1 MPTARLSTVGSSDA
15 MESVEG
21 NDTLYTLISQATG
34 KDPIVSGDKPIQWIQ
49 LLHALEQPDLP
60 YWPIV
65 TPVKVQMHKCEKCS
79 REFFSS
85 INYRRHLR
93 LHRRA
98 LNFDKESRKYRDLLG
113 AFWNK
118 LSLEE
123 VKEVASLNDISL
135 KDIPGTLLVKTL
147 TESLQTSSAWM
158 WSLPTVYMKAGTTL
172 MDIIEA
178 KPSRLPISS
187 LELFSVLD
195 DASEGTFLCA
205 GTADSMQKYLFDD
218 EVTKVCLELRN
229 LAACICFA
237 FEQKLVKAWI
247 ADKEA
252 EALRCQKLLVEEEE
266 AAQRR
271 QTELLEKKRQKKL
284 RQKELKA
291 KDQMSEGKASLVGS
305 ADSSENPL
313 VAEISSPPTLFD
325 SDSNTLDVAEDVS
338 DLEMI
343 HLEMNDEDIKAVEL
357 GIVQNTETKQKDG
370 TSMETEK
377 DKMQN
382 EQSFWFMSQNEESQN
397 ECEVMIGSIS
407 VPVKNC
413 PIHTRRTKT
422 HDHAGNPEPK
432 GLNENQECD
441 LSLGSKTSVPSDD
454 WVHVTRRGKGPKG
467 RQDNE
472 ERASVKVG
480 DQNLSCAT
488 SVQLYA
494 DGKSPS
500 HQLPFSSGTAKTFL
514 TKRWNEV
521 VSGDHVKLVISAVP
535 KSPGSPSTHSNLQKS
550 APPPSAPK
558 KHSIV
563 GENQRRR

>member
-1 MPTARLSTVGSSDA
+1 MPTARLITVGSSDA

-21 NDTLYTLISQATG
+21 NDSLYTLISQATG
-34 KDPIVSGDKPIQWIQ
+34 KEPIILGDKPIQWIQ

-60 YWPIV
+60 YWPMV

-79 REFFSS
+79 QEFFSS
-85 INYRRHLR
+85 INYRRHIR

-123 VKEVASLNDISL
+123 VKEVASLDDISL
-135 KDIPGTLLVKTL
+135 KEIPGTLLVKTL
-147 TESLQTSSAWM
+147 TESLQTSSSWM
-158 WSLPTVYMKAGTTL
+158 WSLPTVYMKAGATL

-187 LELFSVLD
+187 QELFSVLD

-205 GTADSMQKYLFDD
+205 GTADSMEKYLFDD
-218 EVTKVCLELRN
+218 EVIKVCLELRN

-291 KDQMSEGKASLVGS
+291 KDQMSEEKTSLGGT
-305 ADSSENPL
+305 ADSSENQL

-338 DLEMI
+338 GL
-343 HLEMNDEDIKAVEL
+343 
-357 GIVQNTETKQKDG
+357 QNG
-370 TSMETEK
+370 
-377 DKMQN
+377 
-382 EQSFWFMSQNEESQN
+382 
-397 ECEVMIGSIS
+397 CEVMIGSIS
-407 VPVKNC
+407 VSVKNC
-413 PIHTRRTKT
+413 PIHTRCTNLAKT
-422 HDHAGNPEPK
+422 HDQSG
-432 GLNENQECD
+432 CD

-467 RQDNE
+467 RQDTE
-472 ERASVKVG
+472 ERASVEVG
-480 DQNLSCAT
+480 DQNLSCAM
-488 SVQLYA
+488 SVQPYA
-494 DGKSPS
+494 VENPDSKTHS
-500 HQLPFSSGTAKTFL
+500 HQLPFSSGTVKTFL

-521 VSGDHVKLVISAVP
+521 VSADHVKLVISAVP
-535 KSPGSPSTHSNLQKS
+535 KSQGSPSTQSNVQKS

>member
-338 DLEMI
+338 DL
-343 HLEMNDEDIKAVEL
+343 
-357 GIVQNTETKQKDG
+357 
-370 TSMETEK
+370 
-377 DKMQN
+377 
-382 EQSFWFMSQNEESQN
+382 QN

-500 HQLPFSSGTAKTFL
+500 HQLPDCNTHAKVLPFSSGTAKTFL

>member
-1 MPTARLSTVGSSDA
+1 MPTARLITVGSSDA

-21 NDTLYTLISQATG
+21 NDSLYTLISQATG
-34 KDPIVSGDKPIQWIQ
+34 KEPIILGDKPIQWIQ

-60 YWPIV
+60 YWPML

-79 REFFSS
+79 QEFFSS
-85 INYRRHLR
+85 INYRRHIR

-98 LNFDKESRKYRDLLG
+98 LKFDKESRKYRDLLG

-123 VKEVASLNDISL
+123 VKEVASLDDISL
-135 KDIPGTLLVKTL
+135 KEIPGTLLVKTL

-158 WSLPTVYMKAGTTL
+158 WSLPTVYMKAGATL

-187 LELFSVLD
+187 QELFSVLD

-218 EVTKVCLELRN
+218 EVIKVCLELRN

-271 QTELLEKKRQKKL
+271 HTELLEKKRQKKL
-284 RQKELKA
+284 RQKELRA
-291 KDQMSEGKASLVGS
+291 KDQMSEEKASLGGT

-338 DLEMI
+338 GLQ
-343 HLEMNDEDIKAVEL
+343 ND
-357 GIVQNTETKQKDG
+357 
-370 TSMETEK
+370 
-377 DKMQN
+377 
-382 EQSFWFMSQNEESQN
+382 
-397 ECEVMIGSIS
+397 CEVMIGSIS

-413 PIHTRRTKT
+413 
-422 HDHAGNPEPK
+422 
-432 GLNENQECD
+432 
-441 LSLGSKTSVPSDD
+441 LGSKTGVPSDD

-472 ERASVKVG
+472 ERASVEVG
-480 DQNLSCAT
+480 DQNLSCAM
-488 SVQLYA
+488 SVQPYA
-494 DGKSPS
+494 PDGKTHS
-500 HQLPFSSGTAKTFL
+500 HQLPFSSGTVKTFL

-521 VSGDHVKLVISAVP
+521 VSADHVKLVISAVP
-535 KSPGSPSTHSNLQKS
+535 KSQGSPSTQSSLQKS

-558 KHSIV
+558 NMAH
-563 GENQRRR
+563 

>member
-1 MPTARLSTVGSSDA
+1 MPTARLITVGSSDA

-21 NDTLYTLISQATG
+21 NDSLYTLISQATG
-34 KDPIVSGDKPIQWIQ
+34 KEPIILGDKPIQWIQ
-49 LLHALEQPDLP
+49 LLHALEQPDIVDKYDGKYLLISCAFHADLP
-60 YWPIV
+60 YWPMV
-65 TPVKVQMHKCEKCS
+65 TPV
-79 REFFSS
+79 
-85 INYRRHLR
+85 
-93 LHRRA
+93 
-98 LNFDKESRKYRDLLG
+98 KESRKYRDLLG

-123 VKEVASLNDISL
+123 VKEVASLDDISL
-135 KDIPGTLLVKTL
+135 KEIPGTLLVKTL

-158 WSLPTVYMKAGTTL
+158 WSLPTVYMKAGATL

-187 LELFSVLD
+187 QELFSVLD

-218 EVTKVCLELRN
+218 EVIKVCLELRN

-291 KDQMSEGKASLVGS
+291 KDQMSEEKASLGGT

-338 DLEMI
+338 GL
-343 HLEMNDEDIKAVEL
+343 
-357 GIVQNTETKQKDG
+357 QNG
-370 TSMETEK
+370 
-377 DKMQN
+377 
-382 EQSFWFMSQNEESQN
+382 
-397 ECEVMIGSIS
+397 CEVMIGSIS
-407 VPVKNC
+407 VSVKNC
-413 PIHTRRTKT
+413 PIHTRCTNLAKT
-422 HDHAGNPEPK
+422 HDQSG
-432 GLNENQECD
+432 CD

-472 ERASVKVG
+472 VRASVEVG
-480 DQNLSCAT
+480 DQNLSCAM
-488 SVQLYA
+488 SVQPYA
-494 DGKSPS
+494 PDGKTHS
-500 HQLPFSSGTAKTFL
+500 HQLPFSSGTVKTFL

-521 VSGDHVKLVISAVP
+521 VSADHVKLVISAVP
-535 KSPGSPSTHSNLQKS
+535 KSQGSPSTQSNVQKS